1 MKGKGK
7 FLAGM
12 VLTSVILLGICI
24 CAEGKV
30 RPKSMGCAAKVSFEM
45 ETNKVE
51 LTVFKCYIKPFTGK
65 DVLWYE
71 FGLKNVSD
79 KPARFLIRIIPEDG
93 PAFSGLIP
101 RAGKPKDFPVLAPG
115 EEKVDKYP
123 MNTLMQ
129 VPPSLTVVVEEIVQ

>member
-1 MKGKGK
+1 MKEKGK
-7 FLAGM
+7 FLTGV
-12 VLTSVILLGICI
+12 VLMLIILLGIWI
-24 CAEGKV
+24 CAEGEVK
-30 RPKSMGCAAKVSFEM
+30 PKSMACAGKVSFEM
-45 ETNKVE
+45 KTNKAE
-51 LTVFKCYIKPFTGK
+51 MTTFKCYIKPYIGK

-79 KPARFLIRIIPEDG
+79 KHARFLIRIIPEDG

-101 RAGKPKDFPVLAPG
+101 RAGKPKNFPVLAPG

-129 VPPSLTVVVEEIVQ
+129 VPSGLTVVVEEVIQ